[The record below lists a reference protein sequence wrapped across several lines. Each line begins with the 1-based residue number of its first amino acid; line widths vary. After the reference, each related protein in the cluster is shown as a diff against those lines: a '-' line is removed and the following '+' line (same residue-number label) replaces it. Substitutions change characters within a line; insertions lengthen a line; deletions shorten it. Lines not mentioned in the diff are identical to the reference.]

1 LNKSKTPAS
10 SSGTMYLV
18 CVVVAGLVIIAHSL
32 VAMYA
37 SPPRLEWFILATLTL
52 LTGSFTIRVP
62 TLAAR
67 ISVSETFVFTSV
79 LLFGPSAGTATVIL
93 DSLIASFWL
102 RSSTRSIPKILFN
115 AAAPAIAIWSSSQI
129 FFLIV
134 QTEPGSIHSRNLG
147 QLIGP
152 VFTFALLYFLI
163 NTSLVAGAIA
173 TERDASPARIWVD
186 NFPPLSITYF
196 VGASIAILIVAY
208 TPQIDFS
215 VLSIILPL
223 LVISYVTFKS
233 SMGRLEDAER
243 HVAQVNELYVSA
255 IETLA
260 MAVDAK
266 DQITHG
272 HIRRVQV
279 YATELAKRLGVED
292 HQQLKAIEAAALLH
306 DMGKLAIP
314 EHILNKPG
322 KLTSSEFEK
331 MKRHADIGADLL
343 SSIPFPYPVVPIVR
357 HHHENW
363 DGTGYPNRIAGTD
376 IPLGARILS
385 VVDCFDALTSDRPY
399 RPRLSDAAAF
409 EILNERRGTMYD
421 PLVVDAFIQSHGDIA
436 PAAIAAGQQAR
447 SLLPTS
453 AEPNGHHS
461 SRALGLIRA
470 ESSESSALLEA
481 RKWASKAHSVGDALG
496 VVGVVIRQFT
506 PATVIALYEH
516 NTQLG
521 TERCTQS
528 VGDTAGLL
536 NQFDIPYGERIT
548 GWVAANNTA
557 IVNSSAV
564 LDLGHIAESF
574 QPPLKATLSTPV
586 LVNHNSVAVL
596 TLYSTLDAPF
606 TERHEYV
613 ASEAASILAEHVDVG
628 ARRPT
633 SLVSFADASRSAHV
647 RK

>member
-1 LNKSKTPAS
+1 
-10 SSGTMYLV
+10 
-18 CVVVAGLVIIAHSL
+18 VVVAGLAIIGHSML
-32 VAMYA
+32 VMYA
-37 SPPRLEWFILATLTL
+37 SPPRWEWFILAALTL

-79 LLFGPSAGTATVIL
+79 LLFGPAAGTATVVL

-115 AAAPAIAIWSSSQI
+115 VAAPAIAIWTSSQI
-129 FFLIV
+129 FFLSV
-134 QTEPGSIHSRNLG
+134 PMDPGAIHSRNLG
-147 QLIGP
+147 QLIAP
-152 VFTFALLYFLI
+152 LFTFALLYFFI

-173 TERDASPARIWVD
+173 TERDASPARIWFD
-186 NFPPLSITYF
+186 NFPGLSITYF
-196 VGASIAILIVAY
+196 VGASIAVLIVAY

-322 KLTSSEFEK
+322 KLTPGEFEK

-399 RPRLSDAAAF
+399 RPRLSDGAAF
-409 EILNERRGTMYD
+409 QILNERRGSMYD
-421 PLVVDAFIQSHGDIA
+421 PLVVDAFIEAHASIA
-436 PAAIAAGQQAR
+436 PSAIAAGQQAK
-447 SLLPTS
+447 SLLS
-453 AEPNGHHS
+453 SDDEPSVHQS
-461 SRALGLIRA
+461 SRALDMIRI
-470 ESSESSALLEA
+470 ESSESTALLEA
-481 RKWASKAHSVGDALG
+481 RRWAARTHSTADALSAIA
-496 VVGVVIRQFT
+496 VVIRQFT
-506 PATVIALYEH
+506 PATVIALYEP
-516 NTQLG
+516 NAQLG
-521 TERCTQS
+521 TIRCTYT
-528 VGDTAGLL
+528 VGDTDGLL
-536 NQFDIPYGERIT
+536 TGLDIPQGERIS
-548 GWVAANNTA
+548 GWVAANRSP
-557 IVNSSAV
+557 IENSSAV
-564 LDLGHIAESF
+564 LDLGHIAETF
-574 QPPLKATLSTPV
+574 HPPLKSALSTPITAR
-586 LVNHNSVAVL
+586 HDTAVL

-606 TERHEYV
+606 THRHRYV
-613 ASEAASILAEHVDVG
+613 AGEAAAILAEHVAQGIRRTSALVAFPDTNRSSQ
-628 ARRPT
+628 AR
-633 SLVSFADASRSAHV
+633 
-647 RK
+647 K

>member
-1 LNKSKTPAS
+1 VSTYGNT
-10 SSGTMYLV
+10 YLA
-18 CVVVAGLVIIAHSL
+18 CVVLAGLAIIGHSL
-32 VAMYA
+32 LLMYA
-37 SPPRLEWFILATLTL
+37 APPRWEWFILAALTL

-79 LLFGPSAGTATVIL
+79 LLFGPAAGTATVVL

-102 RSSTRSIPKILFN
+102 RSATRSVPKILFN
-115 AAAPAIAIWSSSQI
+115 AAAPAIAIWTSSEV
-129 FFLIV
+129 FFFIV
-134 QTEPGSIHSRNLG
+134 RADPGDLHSRNLG
-147 QLIGP
+147 ELIAP
-152 VFTFALLYFLI
+152 LFTFALLYFLI

-173 TERDASPARIWVD
+173 TERDASPARIWFD
-186 NFPPLSITYF
+186 NFPALSITYF
-196 VGASIAILIVAY
+196 VGASIAVLIVAY
-208 TPQIDFS
+208 TPQIDLS

-243 HVAQVNELYVSA
+243 HIAQVNELYVSA

-279 YATELAKRLGVED
+279 YATELAKRLGVQD
-292 HQQLKAIEAAALLH
+292 LQQLKAIEAAALLH

-322 KLTSSEFEK
+322 KLTLGEFEK

-399 RPRLSDAAAF
+399 RPRLSDNAAF
-409 EILNERRGTMYD
+409 EILNERRGSMYD
-421 PLVVDAFIQSHGDIA
+421 PLVVDAFIESHASIA
-436 PAAIAAGQQAR
+436 PSAIAAGQQAR
-447 SLLPTS
+447 SLLPTDD
-453 AEPNGHHS
+453 EPTAHQS
-461 SRALGLIRA
+461 SRALDMIRA
-470 ESSESSALLEA
+470 ESSESTALLEA
-481 RKWASKAHSVGDALG
+481 RRWAARTHSSADALSAVA
-496 VVGVVIRQFT
+496 VVLRQFT
-506 PATVIALYEH
+506 PATVIAVYEQ
-516 NTQLG
+516 NTHLG
-521 TERCTQS
+521 TMRCTHS
-528 VGDTAGLL
+528 VGDSDGLL
-536 NQFDIPYGERIT
+536 AGFEIPQGERIS
-548 GWVAANNTA
+548 GWVAANHNA
-557 IVNSSAV
+557 IANSSAV
-564 LDLGHIAESF
+564 LDLGRIAETF
-574 QPPLKATLSTPV
+574 HPPLRSALSVPIT
-586 LVNHNSVAVL
+586 NRHDTTAVL

-606 TERHEYV
+606 TDRHEYV
-613 ASEAASILAEHVDVG
+613 AGEAAAILAEHVATG
-628 ARRPT
+628 TRRA
-633 SLVSFADASRSAHV
+633 SALVAFPDTSRSQA

>member
-1 LNKSKTPAS
+1 
-10 SSGTMYLV
+10 M
-18 CVVVAGLVIIAHSL
+18 
-32 VAMYA
+32 
-37 SPPRLEWFILATLTL
+37 
-52 LTGSFTIRVP
+52 
-62 TLAAR
+62 
-67 ISVSETFVFTSV
+67 
-79 LLFGPSAGTATVIL
+79 
-93 DSLIASFWL
+93 
-102 RSSTRSIPKILFN
+102 
-115 AAAPAIAIWSSSQI
+115 
-129 FFLIV
+129 
-134 QTEPGSIHSRNLG
+134 
-147 QLIGP
+147 
-152 VFTFALLYFLI
+152 YFLV

-173 TERDASPARIWVD
+173 TERDASPGRIWFD
-186 NFPPLSITYF
+186 NFPALSITYF

-243 HVAQVNELYVSA
+243 HIAQVNELYVSA

-279 YATELAKRLGVED
+279 YATELAKRLGVQD

-322 KLTSSEFEK
+322 KLTPSEFDK

-421 PLVVDAFIQSHGDIA
+421 PLVVDAFVASHAEIA
-436 PAAIAAGQQAR
+436 PSAIAAGQQAK
-447 SLLPTS
+447 SLLPTT
-453 AEPNGHHS
+453 AEPAHQS
-461 SRALGLIRA
+461 SRALGMIRA
-470 ESSESSALLEA
+470 ESSESSSLLEA
-481 RKWASKAHSVGDALG
+481 RKGASKAHSLTDALST
-496 VVGVVIRQFT
+496 VGVVIRQFT
-506 PATVIALYEH
+506 PATVIALYEQ
-516 NTQLG
+516 NTQSG
-521 TERCTQS
+521 TMRCTHA
-528 VGDTAGLL
+528 VGDSAGLL
-536 NQFDIPYGERIT
+536 QEFEIPHGERIT
-548 GWVAANNTA
+548 GWVAANHSA

-574 QPPLKATLSTPV
+574 KPPLKATLSAPITI
-586 LVNHNSVAVL
+586 NQNTIAVL
-596 TLYSTLDAPF
+596 TLYSTLETPF
-606 TERHEYV
+606 SDRHEYV
-613 ASEAASILAEHVDVG
+613 ATEAASILAEHVGVG
-628 ARRPT
+628 PRRTP
-633 SLVSFADASRSAHV
+633 SVVSFADGPRSAHV